1 MKKYPETE
9 YPHAVFKYVD
19 NPYSDLSLGLGA

>member
-1 MKKYPETE
+1 MKKYPEAE

-19 NPYSDLSLGLGA
+19 NPYSDLSLGLET